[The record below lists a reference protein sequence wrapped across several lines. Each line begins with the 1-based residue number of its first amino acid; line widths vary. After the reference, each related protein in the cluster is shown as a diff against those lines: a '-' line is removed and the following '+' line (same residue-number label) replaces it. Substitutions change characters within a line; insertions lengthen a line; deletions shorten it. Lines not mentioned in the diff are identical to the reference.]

1 MKVMRKIIEI
11 DEEKC
16 DGCGQCVP
24 ACAEGAIS
32 VESGKARLVA
42 ERYCDGLGACLGE
55 CPRDAIRIV
64 EREAEDFDEEAVEEY
79 LEKQEKR
86 QPEAGAAAAC
96 CPSQQIA
103 VFEPGASFPAAGASD
118 AAAASSGSAL
128 SHWPVQIHL
137 VPPSAPF
144 LRGAD
149 LLVTAD
155 CVPVAYG
162 AFHRDFVQGK
172 VVLMGCPKFDDVP
185 AYLQKFTDIFKQAG
199 IRSVTILSMEVPC
212 CSALP
217 GIVKKAVA
225 AAGKSIP
232 VEEVLIG
239 RRGAILDRVQSA
251 A

>member
-24 ACAEGAIS
+24 ACAEGAIT
-32 VESGKARLVA
+32 VQDGKARLVA

-64 EREAEDFDEEAVEEY
+64 ERQAEDFDEEAVEAY
-79 LEKQEKR
+79 LEEQEKH
-86 QPEAGAAAAC
+86 QPAAAVC
-96 CPSQQIA
+96 CPSQQVA
-103 VFEPGASFPAAGASD
+103 VFEPGARFPSAEASD
-118 AAAASSGSAL
+118 GDSAL

-137 VPPSAPF
+137 VPPTAPF
-144 LRGAD
+144 LKGAD

-217 GIVKKAVA
+217 GIVKKAMA
-225 AAGKSIP
+225 AAGKNIP